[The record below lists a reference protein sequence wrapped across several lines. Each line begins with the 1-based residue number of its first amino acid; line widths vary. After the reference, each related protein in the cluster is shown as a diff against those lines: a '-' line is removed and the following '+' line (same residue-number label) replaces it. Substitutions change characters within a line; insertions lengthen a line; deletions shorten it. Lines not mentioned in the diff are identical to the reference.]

1 VKGNNILMCAEELQ
15 KNLYQKHQESGDE
28 MLKEILAALSKHGDS
43 SVNPQNFCKK
53 RKKIRHD
60 GVCL

>member
-1 VKGNNILMCAEELQ
+1 MCAEELQ